1 MYIYFYKCKY
11 FIIISVCRLSTSLN
25 YVGDQFSVG
34 VFILRVKSKDNPVNL
49 WGKTIWSAWGINL
62 GKQLQTFTVQIHTE
76 IMKLNI

>member
-49 WGKTIWSAWGINL
+49 
-62 GKQLQTFTVQIHTE
+62 GKQLPTFTVQIHTE

>member
-34 VFILRVKSKDNPVNL
+34 VFILRLKSKDNPV
-49 WGKTIWSAWGINL
+49 NL